1 MAVYQFQQGDR
12 PLDGYTIQYA
22 LGRGGFGEVYFAVS
36 DAGREVALKVV
47 QNFEDI
53 ELRGIRHCM
62 NLKSPHLVTIFDV
75 RFAADGTPCVIME
88 YVAGPSLREIIDES
102 PSGLGPQ
109 RSSFLLRELAKGI
122 SYLHDAGVVHRDLKP
137 HNVFFE
143 DGTVKIGDY
152 SLSKAI
158 STSHRSGHTM
168 TVGSVH
174 YMAPE
179 ISMGRYDK
187 TVDIYALGIIL
198 YEMLRGVPPYVGES
212 MGEVLMKHLSSHP
225 NLSGIPE
232 PFAST
237 IAKAMRR
244 DPGERFQSA
253 QAMAESL
260 VSQHVVGERLQ
271 SFNPQTLSMVGERN
285 RRLKGNRDERAS
297 QPLSE
302 TFTSPAMLH
311 DTRPAAIVVAE
322 DAPPEPSGLLQQF
335 ALWYSPS
342 EITLRNPDRLSTP
355 IRILIAVISA
365 TLISLY
371 GTTSETIS
379 GSINPIL
386 DGKSFV
392 FVLLLHLSMTLV
404 ICLGMLGLSQ
414 LNFGHWIWCG
424 FSIFK
429 RREDRLSPDI
439 VFTFV
444 SRAILVGVGYVIL
457 SETASNSPGD
467 KERVLLGV
475 PSGVLLSLMALDW
488 RCFAAPHRHH
498 RILIRPTILAGLIAL
513 FGSLIV
519 LGESRCEI
527 ISAAFAMS
535 LALGLQLVAPLRR
548 AKLIAKHDNSDVP
561 THQEEKNQMPQ
572 IRLEETQEV
581 VR

>member
-36 DAGREVALKVV
+36 DAGREVALKIV

-187 TVDIYALGIIL
+187 TVDIYALGVIL

-212 MGEVLMKHLSSHP
+212 MGEVLMKHLSSSP
-225 NLSGIPE
+225 DLSGISE

-260 VSQHVVGERLQ
+260 VSQHEVGEQLQ

-285 RRLKGNRDERAS
+285 RRLQGNRDERAS

-302 TFTSPAMLH
+302 TFTSPAMLR
-311 DTRPAAIVVAE
+311 DTKPAAIVVGQ
-322 DAPPEPSGLLQQF
+322 DAPPESSGLLQQF
-335 ALWYSPS
+335 GLWYSPS
-342 EITLRNPDRLSTP
+342 EITLRNPDQLSAP
-355 IRILIAVISA
+355 IRILISVISA
-365 TLISLY
+365 TFISLF
-371 GTTSETIS
+371 GTISGTIS
-379 GSINPIL
+379 GSVNPIF
-386 DGKSFV
+386 DGASFF

-414 LNFGHWIWCG
+414 LHFGHWIWCG
-424 FSIFK
+424 FAIFK
-429 RREDRLSPDI
+429 RRGDRLSQSI
-439 VFTFV
+439 AFGFV
-444 SRAILVGVGYVIL
+444 SRVILVGVAYVIL
-457 SETASNSPGD
+457 SQTAFNSPGN
-467 KERVLLGV
+467 KERVILGV
-475 PSGVLLSLMALDW
+475 AGGVLLSLMALDW

-498 RILIRPTILAGLIAL
+498 RILIRPTILSGLIAL

-548 AKLIAKHDNSDVP
+548 AKLISNHDNSDVP
-561 THQEEKNQMPQ
+561 THHEGKNQIPQ

>member
-1 MAVYQFQQGDR
+1 MAAYQYQQGDR

-47 QNFEDI
+47 QHFEDI

-75 RFAADGTPCVIME
+75 RFAADGTPWIIME

-102 PSGLGPQ
+102 PSGLGPE
-109 RSSFLLRELAKGI
+109 RSAFLFRELAKGI
-122 SYLHDAGVVHRDLKP
+122 SYLHHAGVVHRDLKP

-158 STSHRSGHTM
+158 TTSHRSGHTM

-212 MGEVLMKHLSSHP
+212 MGEVLMKHLSSSP
-225 NLSGIPE
+225 DLIGISE

-253 QAMAESL
+253 QVMSESL
-260 VSQHVVGERLQ
+260 LSEQELGIQVQA
-271 SFNPQTLSMVGERN
+271 FNPLTLSMVGPRIQPLKSN
-285 RRLKGNRDERAS
+285 RADRSS

-302 TFTSPAMLH
+302 TFTSPAMFL
-311 DTRPAAIVVAE
+311 DTKAINIAIAE
-322 DAPPEPSGLLQQF
+322 DAPPEPISLWQQF
-335 ALWYSPS
+335 GLWYSPS
-342 EITLRNPDRLSTP
+342 EIADRNPDRLVAWVRIP
-355 IRILIAVISA
+355 IAAFVAGL
-365 TLISLY
+365 LSLY
-371 GTTSETIS
+371 GTCFGAVAKLSPE
-379 GSINPIL
+379 
-386 DGKSFV
+386 DFV
-392 FVLLLHLSMTLV
+392 FLALV
-404 ICLGMLGLSQ
+404 HFSLAFIICKGMAGLGHS
-414 LNFGHWIWCG
+414 NFGNWIWCA
-424 FSIFK
+424 FSLPKSEDDRFK
-429 RREDRLSPDI
+429 RSVGFGLS
-439 VFTFV
+439 
-444 SRAILVGVGYVIL
+444 SRAILVGVAYVIL
-457 SETASNSPGD
+457 SQTAYNSPGE
-467 KERVLLGV
+467 KERILIGV
-475 PSGVLLSLMALDW
+475 GGGVLASLMLLDW

-498 RILIRPTILAGLIAL
+498 RILIRPTIAAGLIAM
-513 FGSLIV
+513 FASMVV

-527 ISAAFAMS
+527 ISAAFSMS

-548 AKLIAKHDNSDVP
+548 ARLIV
-561 THQEEKNQMPQ
+561 NQADSVSPMHHVDKSQTPLS
-572 IRLEETQEV
+572 RVDETQEI